1 MKGITRNIR
10 FGVAMLASA
19 LSIMPASIAC
29 AQQANKPTQSGG
41 TRNLSQT
48 VTPETVGFDS
58 MRLKRLD
65 AFMSAAVEQNR
76 AAGITTL
83 LARHGKIVSYKSH
96 GYKNIEARTPM
107 TKDAIFRLASMTK
120 PVAAV
125 AMLILFEEGRWQL
138 DDPVSKYIP
147 EFKNLRV
154 VTKLD
159 PNGKPV
165 LEDAKHE
172 PTIRELM
179 THTGGFSYGY
189 GPTVGDKLASQSRVF
204 EVNGSQDF
212 INRVAGVPLAFQPG
226 TSWTYSPG
234 PEIQGVIIER
244 MTGMTLGQFL
254 EARIFKP
261 LKMNDTGFFVP
272 KDKASR
278 LATVYQLNYEKKSLT
293 PAAARFGAGDPTV
306 PPQFESGGGGLY
318 STAMDYARF
327 AQMLANKGEL
337 DGVRILSP
345 AAIELMG
352 TNLLPEGVY
361 VNSNGQLGIGF
372 FRLDKNTGFGMNVA
386 LSMDPL
392 RSGLL
397 EGKGTM
403 VWGGATTT
411 WWWYDPT
418 NDVTFI
424 MMTQLFGDMNDASL
438 KDSART
444 LTYQALTNPER

>member
-1 MKGITRNIR
+1 MKGNMRKIL
-10 FGVAMLASA
+10 FGVALLASA
-19 LSIMPASIAC
+19 MSSMALAQHASEPA
-29 AQQANKPTQSGG
+29 QSGDA
-41 TRNLSQT
+41 RNLSQT
-48 VTPETVGFDS
+48 VTPESVGFDS
-58 MRLKRLD
+58 KRLKRLD
-65 AFMSAAVEQNR
+65 AFMSAAIEQNR

-96 GYKNIEARTPM
+96 GYKNIEARAPM
-107 TKDAIFRLASMTK
+107 TNDAIFRLASMTK

-125 AMLILFEEGRWQL
+125 AMLTLFEEGRWQL

-147 EFKNLRV
+147 EFKKLRV
-154 VTKLD
+154 VTRMD
-159 PNGKPV
+159 SHGKPV
-165 LEDAKHE
+165 LEDASHE
-172 PTIRELM
+172 PTMRELM

-189 GPTVGDKLASQSRVF
+189 GPTVGDKLASQARVLQ
-204 EVNGSQDF
+204 VNGSQDF
-212 INRVAGVPLAFQPG
+212 INRVASVPLAFQPG

-234 PEIQGVIIER
+234 PEIQGVIVER
-244 MTGMTLGQFL
+244 MTGMTLGQFM

-261 LKMNDTGFFVP
+261 LKMNDTAFFVP

-293 PAAARFGAGDPTV
+293 AAAGRFPGDDAST
-306 PPQFESGGGGLY
+306 PPKFESGGGGLY

-337 DGVRILSP
+337 GGVRILSP
-345 AAIELMG
+345 ASVELMG

-361 VNSNGQLGIGF
+361 VSSNGQLGIGF

-403 VWGGATTT
+403 TWGGATTT
-411 WWWYDPT
+411 WWWYDPA

-424 MMTQLFGDMNDASL
+424 MMTQLLGDMNDASL